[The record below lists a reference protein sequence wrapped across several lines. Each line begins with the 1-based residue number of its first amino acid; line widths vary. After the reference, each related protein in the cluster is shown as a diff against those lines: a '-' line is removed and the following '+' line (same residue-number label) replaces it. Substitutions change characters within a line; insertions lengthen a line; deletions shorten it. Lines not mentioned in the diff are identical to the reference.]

1 MIKVITRRDEV
12 VNQIF
17 TFNNGWTVSVAL
29 GNGSYSS
36 PRGHQGLNPERH
48 SVEVAVLDNNEDLE
62 TRWVYENLYNRDI
75 GDDVTRGVTSNELAE
90 VMAYVARLPRMEE

>member
-1 MIKVITRRDEV
+1 MIRVITRRDEV

-36 PRGHQGLNPERH
+36 PRDHQGLNPERD
-48 SVEVAVLDNNEDLE
+48 SVEVGVFDNNDNFA
-62 TRWVYENLYNRDI
+62 TRWVYENLYARDI
-75 GDDVTRGVTSNELAE
+75 GDDVTGGVTSDELAE
-90 VMAYVARLPRMEE
+90 VMAYVRTLAAS